1 MKTRL
6 TLTATVFIL
15 SQFLLPESALAQ
27 NSPAQTPTDTVKA
40 TALDE
45 VVVEGVTREA
55 ITDGVSY
62 VPSRNVRRHS
72 MNIGDMLAR
81 MMVAGLKS
89 DPFATK
95 PETISGK
102 EVAVFID
109 GAEAEEWEVK
119 AIRPGD
125 VARVNYL
132 QSPSDPRYRGKQYV
146 LDIMLRKSDYGG
158 YAVIDAG
165 QGIILDEGQYTLTG
179 KVTRKRWTFQAYA
192 DAHYR
197 NAGDIE
203 TSTDTRYSFSD
214 GTVVERKALAENS
227 ESTRDA
233 SGAFMAR
240 YSTEDFYM
248 SLSTGYRHDRTP
260 ENNSRQK
267 LTYSGGAEEDTEES
281 EAFSEASS
289 RQSAAYLKSV
299 FEFYNL
305 PHKASVYAKA
315 GVSYNHSN
323 SSSTYTAGVLSDPLP
338 NGARSDAWFPYARLD
353 YSLPVFGGG
362 RLTAAANWYSEIYRT
377 QYSGTYGSFQKLT
390 NSYLYLI
397 LTYRHSLNRDW
408 NISGYVQ
415 SPISFQKVNDART
428 RSSASFD
435 GNVRVNGQIGREHSL
450 SAYAALSRGV
460 LPPRYYNDVLRQ
472 DNEMEGT
479 KGNAEL
485 KPERYG
491 EAGVSHSWMP
501 GNVFSLSSSFYWELI
516 HDEVVPYWHEEGRL
530 MVNDWVN
537 GGDYNKLSLTVTPSV
552 SLLGGNLNIQ
562 GLFNIEREMHSG
574 HRKFAFYAF
583 RIYPY
588 VSYNLNSHFSVSA
601 TYSTPWSKGYMKG
614 GKSVI
619 GKFSDKLNLSLTY
632 HTGNLFLS
640 CDVQSV
646 LRPHGY
652 FKSYYESPHY
662 TNYGRLSRPSDGRY
676 VWFSLRYTLD
686 FGKKIRKGGD
696 IRFDGKVK
704 SGVL

>member
-15 SQFLLPESALAQ
+15 LQLLLPEAALAQ
-27 NSPAQTPTDTVKA
+27 VSPAQTSADTVKD

-55 ITDGVSY
+55 IIDGVSY
-62 VPSRNVRRHS
+62 VPSRNVRKHS

-81 MMVAGLKS
+81 MMVAGLEAN
-89 DPFATK
+89 PFALK
-95 PETISGK
+95 PVTLSGK
-102 EVAVFID
+102 DVAVFID
-109 GAEAEEWEVK
+109 GAEAEDWELR

-214 GTVVERKALAENS
+214 GTVVERKALTENS
-227 ESTRDA
+227 ERTRDA

-260 ENNSRQK
+260 ENTSRQK
-267 LTYSGGAEEDTEES
+267 LTYTGGRDSDTEES

-289 RQSAAYLKSV
+289 RKSAAYLKSV

-323 SSSTYTAGVLSDPLP
+323 SSSTYTAGVLPDPLP

-362 RLTAAANWYSEIYRT
+362 RLTAAASWSSEIYRT

-397 LTYRHSLNRDW
+397 LIYRHSLNRDW

-415 SPISFQKVNDART
+415 SPVSFQKVNDGRT

-485 KPERYG
+485 NPERYG
-491 EAGVSHSWMP
+491 DAGISHSWMP
-501 GNVFSLSSSFYWELI
+501 GNTFSLYTSLNWELI

-552 SLLGGNLNIQ
+552 SLLSGNLNIQ
-562 GLFNIEREMHSG
+562 SSCMIERETHSG
-574 HRKFAFYAF
+574 HRKFGRYAFYWF
-583 RIYPY
+583 PY
-588 VSYNLNSHFSVSA
+588 ASYNLNSHFSISG
-601 TYSTPWSKGYMKG
+601 TYILSHGRGYLKG
-614 GKSVI
+614 GKSSL
-619 GKFSDKLNLSLTY
+619 GQSSNRLDLSFTY
-632 HTGNLFLS
+632 HTGYLFLS
-640 CDVQSV
+640 CDVHSV
-646 LRPHGY
+646 LRKHGY
-652 FKSYYESPHY
+652 FKNFYESPSY
-662 TNYGRLSRPSDGRY
+662 SNDMRLSRPWDGRY
-676 VWFSLRYTLD
+676 ILLSLRYTLD

>member
-62 VPSRNVRRHS
+62 VPSRNVRKHS

-179 KVTRKRWTFQAYA
+179 KVTRKKWTFQAYA

-260 ENNSRQK
+260 ENKSRQK
-267 LTYSGGAEEDTEES
+267 LTYTGGGDSDTEES

-323 SSSTYTAGVLSDPLP
+323 SSSAYTAGVLSDPLP

-362 RLTAAANWYSEIYRT
+362 RLTAAASWSSEIYRT

-397 LTYRHSLNRDW
+397 LIYRHSLNRDW

-415 SPISFQKVNDART
+415 SPVSFQKVNDART

-435 GNVRVNGQIGREHSL
+435 GNVRVNGQIGREHSI
-450 SAYAALSRGV
+450 SAYATLSRGV

-485 KPERYG
+485 NPERYG
-491 EAGVSHSWMP
+491 DAGISHSWMP
-501 GNVFSLSSSFYWELI
+501 GNTFSLYTSLDWELI

-552 SLLGGNLNIQ
+552 SLLSGNLNIQ
-562 GLFNIEREMHSG
+562 SSCMIERETHSG
-574 HRKFAFYAF
+574 HRKFGRYAFYWF
-583 RIYPY
+583 PY
-588 VSYNLNSHFSVSA
+588 ASYNLNSHFSISG
-601 TYSTPWSKGYMKG
+601 TYILSHGRGYLKG
-614 GKSVI
+614 GKSSL
-619 GKFSDKLNLSLTY
+619 GQSSNRLDLSLTY

-640 CDVQSV
+640 CDVHSV
-646 LRPHGY
+646 LRKHGY
-652 FKSYYESPHY
+652 FKNFYESPSY
-662 TNYGRLSRPSDGRY
+662 SNDMRLSRPWDGRY
-676 VWFSLRYTLD
+676 ILLSLRYTLD